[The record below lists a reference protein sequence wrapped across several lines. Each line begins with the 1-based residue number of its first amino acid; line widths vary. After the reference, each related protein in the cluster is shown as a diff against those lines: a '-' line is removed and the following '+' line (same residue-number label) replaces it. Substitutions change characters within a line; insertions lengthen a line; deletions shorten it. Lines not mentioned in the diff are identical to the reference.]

1 MVTGVMDPLFA
12 AQALALLALV
22 LATYRYAGIVR
33 RRAVARRQRR
43 EREEAG
49 LRGLVRVLG
58 VDQERRRER
67 HRPGGSGG

>member
-1 MVTGVMDPLFA
+1 MDPLFV

-22 LATYRYAGIVR
+22 LAAYRYAGLVR
-33 RRAVARRQRR
+33 RRALARRQRR

-58 VDQERRRER
+58 VDHERRRER
-67 HRPGGSGG
+67 QRPGGGGE